1 MGIKKSRKG
10 YTQVYTGNG
19 KGKTTAAIGLAIRA
33 AGAGLKVFIAQFIK
47 MGDYSEIKALKRFS
61 DLITVEQF
69 GLGRFA
75 NRIPAPADIKAAR
88 KGLERV
94 KSVLATD
101 EYNIVIMEEAN
112 VAVKLGLFGV
122 QDLLKII
129 INKPHDKELVITG
142 RGASPRVIEIAD
154 LVTEMKP
161 IKHYFQKGVPARVGI
176 EKEWEPN
183 PSLWIRTDWLIDI
196 LVNTRFKFFGAGNCF
211 KDQLVVDGNGWNRS
225 RFSEKI

>member
-129 INKPHDKELVITG
+129 INKPLDKELVITG

-176 EKEWEPN
+176 EK
-183 PSLWIRTDWLIDI
+183 
-196 LVNTRFKFFGAGNCF
+196 
-211 KDQLVVDGNGWNRS
+211 
-225 RFSEKI
+225 